1 MESNF
6 LPPRP
11 ETPIKLD
18 ECNFLNAT
26 TILDKEREFL
36 SDVLGCNE
44 SNVST
49 NGRSFSLDS
58 MSSPRRAHVGEPDL
72 TSLVDH
78 ANASHS
84 ITFTSRKRT
93 FQQISEI
100 VGHTNGN
107 EIPSPRLVTPVR
119 PRSVF
124 AMFFKSELDREIA
137 AANQSKDARIS
148 NTEELLT
155 AIERRW
161 MELSEQQREVYIK
174 LAQDDSLR
182 YHSEIQQNNHE
193 NLQTSPET
201 HLAKK
206 PPPSF
211 SMRTYMNS
219 SENQSAISRNTK
231 RMVLDIQGT
240 KTTCPTNST
249 SNHQRL
255 SQLMEPSRR
264 TVNDEGGHGIPFPPG
279 MEIELC
285 GPDGCI
291 RRYRIRYKCYLMTM
305 DQAENFI
312 KNLRDVN
319 NPQNHCM

>member
-58 MSSPRRAHVGEPDL
+58 MSSPRRAHVREPDF
-72 TSLVDH
+72 TNLVDH
-78 ANASHS
+78 ANASH
-84 ITFTSRKRT
+84 ITLTSRKRT
-93 FQQISEI
+93 FPQISET
-100 VGHTNGN
+100 VGHTNAN

-119 PRSVF
+119 PRSAF
-124 AMFFKSELDREIA
+124 AMFIKSELDRENA
-137 AANQSKDARIS
+137 AANQSKDARIF

-161 MELSEQQREVYIK
+161 IELSGEQREVYIK

-182 YHSEIQQNNHE
+182 YHSEIQQYNHE
-193 NLQTSPET
+193 RRHTSPET

-206 PPPSF
+206 PPPS
-211 SMRTYMNS
+211 SSTRTNMPS

-240 KTTCPTNST
+240 DTKCPTNST

-255 SQLMEPSRR
+255 SQLMERIQPRR
-264 TVNDEGGHGIPFPPG
+264 TGHGIPFPPG

-305 DQAENFI
+305 DQAESFI

-319 NPQNHCM
+319 NP